1 LATWA
6 IGDIQGCDAA
16 LDRLLKTIS
25 FDSQADRLWLVGDL
39 VGRGP
44 DSLAVLDRLID
55 LGPCVVSVLG
65 NHDLHFLAVAAGV
78 RSPKAEEKLDHIL
91 AHPSLE
97 KYVNFLKNQSLI
109 HVCPKLDAVM
119 VHAGVYPKWT
129 VDQAVA
135 LASEVA
141 DALRGA
147 QCEEFLCHMYGDTPR
162 CWDPTLS
169 GWERL
174 RFITNTFT
182 RMRVVDQHGCLDLN
196 YKDDAAAAPSGLT
209 AWFNIPNP
217 GLAHNRVVFGHW
229 AASGLVNQPPY
240 LGLDTGCIWG
250 GSLSAVH
257 LEAGHVNIVSV
268 SCDPL

>member
-6 IGDIQGCDAA
+6 IGDIQGCGAA

-25 FDSQADRLWLVGDL
+25 FDSQTDRLWLVGDL

-55 LGPCVVSVLG
+55 LGPSVISVLG

-78 RSPKAEEKLDHIL
+78 QSAKPSEKLEGVL
-91 AHPSLE
+91 AHANLAE
-97 KYVNFLKNQSLI
+97 YVKFLKNQSLI
-109 HVCPKLDAVM
+109 HVCPKLSAVM
-119 VHAGVYPKWT
+119 VHAGVYPRWT
-129 VDQAVA
+129 VDQAIA
-135 LASEVA
+135 LGGEVT

-147 QCEEFLCHMYGDTPR
+147 QSEEFLYHMYGDTPR
-162 CWDPTLS
+162 CWDPALS

-182 RMRVVDQHGCLDLN
+182 RMRVVDQHGCLDMN
-196 YKDDAAAAPSGLT
+196 YKDNVAAAPSGLK
-209 AWFNIPNP
+209 AWFDVPNP
-217 GLAHNRVVFGHW
+217 GLTHSRIVFGHW
-229 AASGLVNQPPY
+229 ATNGLVNQPPY

-268 SCDPL
+268 SCDPI

>member
-1 LATWA
+1 M
-6 IGDIQGCDAA
+6 A

-78 RSPKAEEKLDHIL
+78 QSPKAEEKLDSIL
-91 AHPSLE
+91 AHPSLP
-97 KYVNFLKNQSLI
+97 KYVDFFKNQSLI
-109 HVCPKLDAVM
+109 HVCPKLNAVM
-119 VHAGVYPKWT
+119 THAGVYPRWT

-147 QCEEFLCHMYGDTPR
+147 QCEEFLCHMYGDAPR
-162 CWDPTLS
+162 CWNTTLS

-209 AWFNIPNP
+209 AWFDIPNP
-217 GLAHNRVVFGHW
+217 GLADYRVVFGHW
-229 AASGLVNQPPY
+229 SDNGLVNKPPY

-257 LEAGHVNIVSV
+257 LEAGHVNIASV

>member
-1 LATWA
+1 MATWA

-55 LGPCVVSVLG
+55 LGPCVISVLG

-78 RSPKAEEKLDHIL
+78 QSPKTVEKLDHIL
-91 AHPSLE
+91 AHSSLP

-109 HVCPKLDAVM
+109 HVCPKLNAVM
-119 VHAGVYPKWT
+119 AHAGVYPKWS
-129 VDQAVA
+129 VGQAIA
-135 LASEVA
+135 LGGEVA

-147 QCEEFLCHMYGDTPR
+147 QCDEFLRHMYGDTPR
-162 CWDPTLS
+162 RWDPTLS

-174 RFITNTFT
+174 RFISNAFT
-182 RMRVVDQHGCLDLN
+182 RMRVVDQHGRLDLN
-196 YKDDAAAAPSGLT
+196 YKGGVAAAPSDLK
-209 AWFNIPNP
+209 AWFDIPNP
-217 GLAHNRVVFGHW
+217 GLSHYRVVFGHW
-229 AASGLVNQPPY
+229 SDSGLVNQPPY
-240 LGLDTGCIWG
+240 LGLDSGCIWG

>member
-1 LATWA
+1 MATWA

-25 FDSQADRLWLVGDL
+25 FDSQTDRLWLVGDL

-78 RSPKAEEKLDHIL
+78 RSAKAVEKLDHIL
-91 AHPSLE
+91 AHPSLP
-97 KYVNFLKNQSLI
+97 KYVNFIKNQSLI
-109 HVCPKLDAVM
+109 HFCSKLHMVM

-129 VDQAVA
+129 VDQAIA
-135 LASEVA
+135 LGGEVS

-162 CWDPTLS
+162 CWDPALS

-196 YKDDAAAAPSGLT
+196 YKDDAAAAPSDLK
-209 AWFNIPNP
+209 AWFDIRNP
-217 GLAHNRVVFGHW
+217 GLSHYRVIFGHW

-250 GSLSAVH
+250 GRLSAVQ

-268 SCDPL
+268 SCDPA